1 MGLPLRCDAD
11 LAGASVS
18 KFTTEVIV
26 AAQKAQHDWLV
37 PASVSLAQFAV
48 ESAYGTKMP
57 TGSSNPF
64 GIKAVAGQ
72 PFVTA
77 STHEVFNGK
86 TVTIQAKFRKFASF
100 AEAFDAHAKLLATAP
115 IYTPAMIAWKAG
127 NLERGISLMAAH
139 YATDPNY
146 TKTLLSIIKG
156 QNLVQY
162 DKVS

>member
-1 MGLPLRCDAD
+1 M
-11 LAGASVS
+11 S

-37 PASVSLAQFAV
+37 PASVSLAQFAI

-64 GIKAVAGQ
+64 GIKAVSGQ

-77 STHEVFNGK
+77 STHEVINGK

-100 AEAFDAHAKLLATAP
+100 AEAFDEHAKLLATAP
-115 IYTPAMIAWKAG
+115 VYAPAMAAWAKPPYD
-127 NLERGISLMAAH
+127 LEGGIRLMAKH

-146 TKTLLSIIKG
+146 ATLLLSIIKG